1 MSDEFDDA
9 PDPTQLRR
17 DTRPPEG
24 ARGRYPPTA
33 SRLISR
39 LYVVANRPLRAKL
52 LACLLRPLS
61 PLGLVAIAAGAFG
74 GFLHRSNAG
83 GLRIAIDDVSRFSSE
98 QIGELAR
105 FVEQVSPE
113 ALQGFASL
121 ILDNPAGIAAFSA
134 SAAVLLLRGLRP
146 SPGAEP
152 LLALGADEQL
162 RRNGQHHRTLQVVGR
177 AEGTDSDRMNRIRTA
192 TKARPPASYR
202 GLST

>member
-9 PDPTQLRR
+9 LDPTLRHR
-17 DTRPPEG
+17 DTWPPEA

-39 LYVVANRPLRAKL
+39 LYVAANRPLRAKL

-61 PLGLVAIAAGAFG
+61 SLGLVAIAAGAFG
-74 GFLHRSNAG
+74 GFLYRGNG
-83 GLRIAIDDVSRFSSE
+83 DGLTVVVDDAARFSNE

-113 ALQGFASL
+113 ALQSFASL
-121 ILDNPAGIAAFSA
+121 ILDNPVGIAAFSA

-146 SPGAEP
+146 SPGVQSMPALEAYKE
-152 LLALGADEQL
+152 LL
-162 RRNGQHHRTLQVVGR
+162 RNG
-177 AEGTDSDRMNRIRTA
+177 SN
-192 TKARPPASYR
+192 
-202 GLST
+202 

>member
-9 PDPTQLRR
+9 SYPTPPRR
-17 DTRPPEG
+17 DARPPE
-24 ARGRYPPTA
+24 ATRGRYPPTA

-39 LYVVANRPLRAKL
+39 LYVAANRPLRAKL

-74 GFLHRSNAG
+74 GFLHRSDAG

-113 ALQGFASL
+113 ALQGRQPDPGQPRRHCRVQRLGRRPAAARLAS
-121 ILDNPAGIAAFSA
+121 FSRSRA
-134 SAAVLLLRGLRP
+134 PTRARGRQGTSA
-146 SPGAEP
+146 
-152 LLALGADEQL
+152 Q
-162 RRNGQHHRTLQVVGR
+162 GQHHRTLKVVGR
-177 AEGTDSDRMNRIRTA
+177 AEGTDSARMNRIRTA
-192 TKARPPASYR
+192 TKARPSAPYR
-202 GLST
+202 GHST